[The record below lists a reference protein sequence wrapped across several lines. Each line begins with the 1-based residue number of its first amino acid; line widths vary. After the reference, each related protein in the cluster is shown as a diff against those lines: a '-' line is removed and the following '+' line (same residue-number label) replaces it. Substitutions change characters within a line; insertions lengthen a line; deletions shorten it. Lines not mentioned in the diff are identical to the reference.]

1 MRRFTMTAPSY
12 LEGWNIR
19 RRESRAGHGS
29 MRICWRKRCGQGV
42 EAELA
47 VQIAAG
53 SGVKFVKTG
62 NGAEHPGRIHGLAER
77 FQFFRE
83 RSIAQDGFFQFGRKF
98 KEIGEQAIEN
108 ADLIL
113 EGGFAVLGEG

>member
-1 MRRFTMTAPSY
+1 MA
-12 LEGWNIR
+12 NIR

-53 SGVKFVKTG
+53 SGVEFVKNG
-62 NGAEHPGRIHGLAER
+62 KGAEHPGGNHRLSER

-83 RSIAQDGFFQFGRKF
+83 RSSWLDGFFQFGSKF
-98 KEIGEQAIEN
+98 ENIGEQAIEN
-108 ADLIL
+108 AQLRL
-113 EGGFAVLGEG
+113 EGRIPVL